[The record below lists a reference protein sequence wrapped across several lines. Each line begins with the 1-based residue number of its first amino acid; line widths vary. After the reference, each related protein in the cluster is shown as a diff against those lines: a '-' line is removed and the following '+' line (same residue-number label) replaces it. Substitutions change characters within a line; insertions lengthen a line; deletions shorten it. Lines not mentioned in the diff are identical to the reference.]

1 MRVPNNKKI
10 LLALALAFVFI
21 FSVHPYLG
29 AAAAEPSERWFIITI
44 ADKPVGYVHESASSR
59 VGPEGEVL
67 VFSSE
72 MKMVLNRLGTKV
84 ELELLSSSDETKDGL
99 LKRMTSDLKASI
111 MSTRADAVI
120 KDGTVEINSEAGGK
134 SYTRSIPY
142 TGTLLGEEGIRLLSQ
157 RMLKKPG
164 DSLEFQT
171 FAAELGTVSKGSR
184 KLLGQE
190 TLRLGGRDIPTL
202 KVEELI
208 EAAAVKTTSWLD
220 SGDFE
225 VLKQEMPTPFGVG
238 VFVLSDK
245 DEALSATASGGELP
259 AEMFAKSIVHTNV
272 RLPKARAMTDLR
284 LKLIHRN
291 PDLGWPDMKT
301 ERQTVV
307 SQDRE
312 TLVLEIRRAPVPK
325 AAGFPVPATEKN
337 KEYLEPNAYIQSDEA
352 GIRDLAREIIG
363 GEKDAFRAV
372 LKLERWV
379 AENMKFDLGIAL
391 APSSE
396 IYKNRRGTC
405 VGYATILATL
415 ARAAGIPSRVDIG
428 YVYALGMFG
437 GHAWTEVLI
446 GDEWVPADAA
456 IVAEGPADAAR
467 IAMSSTSMRE
477 GAGSLGGRSGM
488 QLFGQIDIKILDFAG
503 ADGKKIAVPD
513 KAAPFT
519 VAGDDYE
526 NPWLGVSLRKP
537 GEFKFA
543 KLDAVWPDAALL
555 TLEGPDGA
563 KAELQEHYLL
573 PWKKGQPAAQEIIEK
588 LGISGKIESSSIQGR
603 AGFAAAGGE
612 KAALVVLDDPE
623 AWVLVAEGKS
633 AQKLL
638 KQIASGMRLQPGK

>member
-1 MRVPNNKKI
+1 
-10 LLALALAFVFI
+10 
-21 FSVHPYLG
+21 
-29 AAAAEPSERWFIITI
+29 
-44 ADKPVGYVHESASSR
+44 
-59 VGPEGEVL
+59 
-67 VFSSE
+67 
-72 MKMVLNRLGTKV
+72 
-84 ELELLSSSDETKDGL
+84 
-99 LKRMTSDLKASI
+99 
-111 MSTRADAVI
+111 
-120 KDGTVEINSEAGGK
+120 
-134 SYTRSIPY
+134 
-142 TGTLLGEEGIRLLSQ
+142 
-157 RMLKKPG
+157 
-164 DSLEFQT
+164 
-171 FAAELGTVSKGSR
+171 
-184 KLLGQE
+184 
-190 TLRLGGRDIPTL
+190 
-202 KVEELI
+202 
-208 EAAAVKTTSWLD
+208 
-220 SGDFE
+220 
-225 VLKQEMPTPFGVG
+225 
-238 VFVLSDK
+238 
-245 DEALSATASGGELP
+245 
-259 AEMFAKSIVHTNV
+259 
-272 RLPKARAMTDLR
+272 
-284 LKLIHRN
+284 
-291 PDLGWPDMKT
+291 
-301 ERQTVV
+301 
-307 SQDRE
+307 
-312 TLVLEIRRAPVPK
+312 
-325 AAGFPVPATEKN
+325 
-337 KEYLEPNAYIQSDEA
+337 
-352 GIRDLAREIIG
+352 
-363 GEKDAFRAV
+363 
-372 LKLERWV
+372 
-379 AENMKFDLGIAL
+379 
-391 APSSE
+391 
-396 IYKNRRGTC
+396 
-405 VGYATILATL
+405 
-415 ARAAGIPSRVDIG
+415 VDIG

-537 GEFKFA
+537 PDFKFT